1 MKKANAVIRV
11 STAKQ
16 DSDNQKFAIT
26 RAHPDTEFT
35 WFVEDDVSGGL
46 PWEKRPVLLDAIRS
60 SRKNKIPLV
69 VYSLSRLGRTSE
81 IATFWEQNVANKK
94 IQVSVV
100 DMPQLDDKMVGGIAW
115 INSMERKVISE
126 RTKVAMSRIKEEIAL
141 NGSYKTK
148 EGKVITSLGGTSN
161 KKASVVGN
169 AQIQANA
176 DKFAANVLPLIQSLK
191 DQGLSL
197 KAIAEE
203 LNERQI
209 KTRRDTEWY
218 ASSVSNIL
226 RRAA

>member
-1 MKKANAVIRV
+1 M
-11 STAKQ
+11 
-16 DSDNQKFAIT
+16 
-26 RAHPDTEFT
+26 
-35 WFVEDDVSGGL
+35 
-46 PWEKRPVLLDAIRS
+46 
-60 SRKNKIPLV
+60 V

-148 EGKVITSLGGTSN
+148 EGNVITSLGGTSN
-161 KKASVVGN
+161 KKASAIGN